1 MSTRP
6 RILARISVGILGAL
20 IAATLSLAGCGARE
34 STLQPCALD
43 PDNAAKFTCGNVAY
57 VILDDTASPDDAGA
71 WVGRLHVNAAV
82 DANGRVVAQQSLVD
96 TLLLNMEKLADAAPD
111 AVGIVSYANVYEPK
125 NAATPD
131 ELPRPVLI
139 VDVDGVQH
147 RAIRSDRVTSGDRLF
162 DPAAAAATSQRTP
175 SSFAIDPENATRL
188 VADGTLYR
196 VGDEAVAEGELG
208 AYVGIVAAS
217 VTYDAETLR
226 PLSDE
231 ELAAIDWTGESS
243 DEQRKTRFYGEVRA
257 LKDTDL
263 SDALAVEVDGA
274 WFAARTH

>member
-6 RILARISVGILGAL
+6 RTLARISVGILGAL
-20 IAATLSLAGCGARE
+20 IAATLALAGCGARE

-43 PDNAAKFTCGNVAY
+43 PDNAARFTCGNAAY

-71 WVGRLHVNAAV
+71 WVGRLHVNTAV
-82 DANGRVVAQQSLVD
+82 DASGRVVAQQSLVD

-125 NAATPD
+125 NAAAPD

-139 VDVDGVQH
+139 VDANGVQH
-147 RAIRSDRVTSGDRLF
+147 RAIRSDRVTADDRLF
-162 DPAAAAATSQRTP
+162 DPAAAATSQRTP

-188 VADGTLYR
+188 VADRALYR
-196 VGDEAVAEGELG
+196 VGDEPVVERELG

-231 ELAAIDWTGESS
+231 ELAAIDWTGESN
-243 DEQRKTRFYGEVRA
+243 DQQRKTRFYGGVRA

-263 SDALAVEVDGA
+263 SDALAVEIDGA